1 MKITLK
7 EIPVRD
13 LVQDYQDQAEN
24 GVTGYGRKL
33 DIRPPYQREFIYKD
47 KQREAV
53 IDTVTK
59 NFPLN
64 VMYWAVRADRGFEV
78 IDGQQ
83 RTISICQYVKG
94 EFSFDMLYFHN
105 LPADRQEQILNY
117 KLMVYFCEGTDS
129 EKLEWFKTINIAGEE
144 LTEQELRNAVY
155 HGSWVYDAKRY
166 FSKTGCPAYGLASNY
181 LAGSAIRQDY
191 LETAID
197 WLSNGNID
205 VYMANH
211 QHDPNASELWLWDD
225 FDSSEIKI
233 NVDDGGKVLN
243 IEKRHQGVGENLIE
257 DFMLMANEVVAT
269 YIYNLEL
276 PSIYRVHDYPNEERL
291 IKVCNVIKTYGEDF
305 DSKIS
310 IRNPKVIQKLL
321 KQLKPCKNFDIYS
334 NMILRCMAKACYK
347 TVNEGHFGIGIDYHK
362 NEAYTHFTSPIRRYP
377 DTSVHRVLKDILDGN
392 CKDMTS
398 DSYKNNLLDI
408 ANHSSQMEKVADNC
422 ERSADKMKMAS
433 YIKPFVGKSF
443 NGRITGFTYNAMFVV
458 LENLVEGRL
467 DFKEMDD
474 YYNYNEDLEVVVGE
488 RKKKV
493 FRLGDSIKV
502 KVIKADEKEKI
513 IDFAEDKGGKNH
525 GNFKQKGKVFLFRR
539 RGN

>member
-24 GVTGYGRKL
+24 GVTGYGGKL

-211 QHDPNASELWLWDD
+211 QHDPNASELWLYFQNVINWVKVVFPVYRKEMKGLAWGELFNTFKDTPLDAKTLEKEIAVLMQDD
-225 FDSSEIKI
+225 DVTNKKGIYPFVLDRKEKHLNIRAFTQATKRKVYEKQQGKCPLCKNHFKLEEMEADHI
-233 NVDDGGKVLN
+233 TPWHEGGKTELAN
-243 IEKRHQGVGENLIE
+243 CQ
-257 DFMLMANEVVAT
+257 ML
-269 YIYNLEL
+269 
-276 PSIYRVHDYPNEERL
+276 
-291 IKVCNVIKTYGEDF
+291 
-305 DSKIS
+305 
-310 IRNPKVIQKLL
+310 
-321 KQLKPCKNFDIYS
+321 
-334 NMILRCMAKACYK
+334 
-347 TVNEGHFGIGIDYHK
+347 
-362 NEAYTHFTSPIRRYP
+362 
-377 DTSVHRVLKDILDGN
+377 
-392 CKDMTS
+392 CKDC
-398 DSYKNNLLDI
+398 N
-408 ANHSSQMEKVADNC
+408 
-422 ERSADKMKMAS
+422 RR
-433 YIKPFVGKSF
+433 KS
-443 NGRITGFTYNAMFVV
+443 GR
-458 LENLVEGRL
+458 
-467 DFKEMDD
+467 
-474 YYNYNEDLEVVVGE
+474 
-488 RKKKV
+488 
-493 FRLGDSIKV
+493 
-502 KVIKADEKEKI
+502 
-513 IDFAEDKGGKNH
+513 
-525 GNFKQKGKVFLFRR
+525 
-539 RGN
+539 